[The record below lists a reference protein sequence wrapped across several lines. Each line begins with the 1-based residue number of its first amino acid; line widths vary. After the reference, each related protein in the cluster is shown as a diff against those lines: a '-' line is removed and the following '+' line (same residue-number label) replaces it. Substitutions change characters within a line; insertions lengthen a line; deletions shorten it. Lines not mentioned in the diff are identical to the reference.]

1 MIYYYILVFFSASMV
16 VFDFVKDRH
25 IQVAFFSLQCLVLT
39 LFVGLRTIGVDNDSL
54 NYWDAFQLAGGLSW
68 NEIWIGNYP
77 LSIERGYMLLNKL
90 ANVMGADIHAVF
102 MTMAVATGLVN
113 YTLIFK
119 KSPFPFTSLL
129 IYVGFFFFYR
139 DFTQIRYA
147 LAAGIGVW
155 SIFLFLE
162 RRYWRSLL
170 LVLIFAFMHS
180 AILIVLLFAL
190 SFVVI
195 RNRFVYFVL
204 PFIGLIVGF
213 FDPIVLIFNFVGLP
227 DTLAR
232 YVLEN
237 EFGRGGYAISAIT
250 QLVMVGF
257 LLFWKPLLA
266 NYPKRIVEGLFIAIA
281 MGSFINLLFISF
293 SIMQRLSS
301 LLFGMVV
308 FALPCLFKAVESQI
322 KLEEQLLTTF
332 IRLIFCLFALY
343 YGIMMIHPDILQP
356 YRIL

>member
-1 MIYYYILVFFSASMV
+1 MVYYYILIFFSAAMV

-25 IQVAFFSLQCLVLT
+25 IQFVFFSLQCLVLI
-39 LFVGLRTIGVDNDSL
+39 LFAGLRSIGVDNDSL
-54 NYWDAFQLAGGLSW
+54 NYWDAFQLAGGLPW
-68 NEIWIGNYP
+68 NELLIGDYP
-77 LSIERGYMLLNKL
+77 SSIERGYMLFNK
-90 ANVMGADIHAVF
+90 AVGSMGMGVHVVF
-102 MTMAVATGLVN
+102 IAMAVITGLVN

-147 LAAGIGVW
+147 LAAGIGMW
-155 SIFLFLE
+155 AIFLFLE
-162 RRYWRSLL
+162 QRYWRSLL
-170 LVLIFAFMHS
+170 LVLVFAFIHS
-180 AILIVLLFAL
+180 AILVVLPFMLA
-190 SFVVI
+190 FVVL

-204 PFIGLIVGF
+204 PFVGLIGSF
-213 FDPIVLIFNFVGLP
+213 FDPILLIFNLVGLP

-250 QLVMVGF
+250 QLVMLGF
-257 LLFWKPLLA
+257 LLFWKPLLSY
-266 NYPKRIVEGLFIAIA
+266 YPKRIVEGLFIALSL
-281 MGSFINLLFISF
+281 GSVINLLFISF

-301 LLFGMVV
+301 LLFGMVL
-308 FALPCLFKAVESQI
+308 FALPYLFKAVESRI
-322 KLEEQLLTTF
+322 KLEEQLATTV
-332 IRLIFCLFALY
+332 IRLVFCLLALL
-343 YGIMMIHPDILQP
+343 YGMMMIHPDILQP